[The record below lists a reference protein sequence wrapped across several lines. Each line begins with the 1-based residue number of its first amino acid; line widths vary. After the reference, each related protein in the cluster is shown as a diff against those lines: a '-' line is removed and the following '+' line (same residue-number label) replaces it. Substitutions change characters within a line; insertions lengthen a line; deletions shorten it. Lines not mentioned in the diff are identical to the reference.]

1 MSAANFRT
9 LLDVALLTTIL
20 LPGRTTATEA
30 FTSCEEQAIRD
41 LDDGISSADVIAA
54 GVVQEC
60 LARNPLK
67 HCDARCGAAMVKYL
81 SVQVLPNVLKFR
93 ATKHG
98 AKPNG

>member
-9 LLDVALLTTIL
+9 LLVLALVTTVL
-20 LPGRTTATEA
+20 LPGRTTASEA

-67 HCDARCGAAMVKYL
+67 HCDARCEAGMAKYL
-81 SVQVLPNVLKFR
+81 SAQVLPNVLKFR
-93 ATKHG
+93 ATKRG
-98 AKPNG
+98 RPN